1 MCRRFHHVW
10 MLALLCLSV
19 AVIAGCASG
28 SKSKPGAQA
37 AQAGAPDKETPE
49 SAEQPR
55 EKIKITKLDDLP
67 QHTYPVEGQLAEL
80 VRSDEWIGELAGK
93 VRADIEADLATY
105 QIDDA
110 STMQRMYNTLL
121 TIDLI
126 EQKHDDALAGI
137 ERIRALEEKEAKKLV
152 AGLSTEAMIG
162 ARRQVGDDADQSEYG
177 RAYRRELS
185 KRIAGLPWDIVQDEI
200 QERKGRAEIFSENLL
215 MGIIQARMQPVVVQ
229 TGELNGELATS
240 VLGIHFM
247 INERLPLK
255 EQTIAAYQ
263 ELIDAHQEVK
273 ADIWAARSATLS
285 ADQELTPTLVAVWD
299 SGTDPAVFKERLF
312 VNPYEQLDGE
322 DNDGNGYVDD
332 VHGIAFDIHAER
344 TTGPLCPLGDAA
356 ERMPQVMKHMK
367 GFMDLQAAVDSPEA
381 TALKKHLASLKPDAV
396 KGFIEDLGLA
406 GNYAHGTHVAGIMTA
421 GNPFARLLIARLSY
435 DHHMVPVARTVEWG
449 RRDGAKCRDTA
460 EYFKQHGVR
469 VVNMSWGEAQEDAE
483 DSLEANGIGASAEER
498 REIARKVFALQRAGL
513 YEAIKNAPD
522 ILFVCAAGNADS
534 DVEFDEYIPSS
545 FDLPNLLVVGAVDQ
559 AGEPTSFTSFGRT
572 VQVYASGF
580 EVDSY
585 VPGGERMKMSGT
597 SMASPNGANLAA
609 KLLATDPTLT
619 PPKVIE
625 LIKQGADQKTA
636 GAHSF
641 LLLNPKRTVEL
652 LRSRL
657 EAE

>member
-1 MCRRFHHVW
+1 MHRRFQHVW
-10 MLALLCLSV
+10 VLAPVCLTV

-28 SKSKPGAQA
+28 SKSTPGAQT
-37 AQAGAPDKETPE
+37 AQASVPGEETPE

-67 QHTYPVEGQLAEL
+67 QHAYPVEGQLAEL
-80 VRSDEWIGELAGK
+80 MRSDEWIGELAAR
-93 VRADIEADLATY
+93 VRADVEADLATY

-110 STMQRMYNTLL
+110 STMQRMYNALL
-121 TIDLI
+121 TVDLI

-152 AGLSTEAMIG
+152 AGLSTEAMIA
-162 ARRQVGDDADQSEYG
+162 ARREVGDNADQSEYG

-185 KRIAGLPWDIVQDEI
+185 KRITGLPWDIVQDEI

-215 MGIIQARMQPVVVQ
+215 MGVIQARMQPVVVQ
-229 TGELNGELATS
+229 TGELNAELATS
-240 VLGIHFM
+240 VLGIHLM
-247 INERLPLK
+247 IKERLPLK

-273 ADIWAARSATLS
+273 PDIWAARSVTLS
-285 ADQELTPTLVAVWD
+285 ADQQLTPTLVAVWD
-299 SGTDPAVFKERLF
+299 SGTDPAVFQERLF
-312 VNPYEQLDGE
+312 VNPYERLDGKDS
-322 DNDGNGYVDD
+322 DNNGYVDD
-332 VHGIAFDIHAER
+332 VHGIAFDIHAKR
-344 TTGPLCPLGDAA
+344 TTGLLCPLGDVA
-356 ERMPQVMKHMK
+356 ERLPQVMTHIK

-381 TALKKHLASLKPDAV
+381 TALKQHLASLEPDAV

-435 DHHMVPVARTVEWG
+435 DHRMVPIARTVEWG

-460 EYFKQHGVR
+460 EYFRQHDVR

-498 REIARKVFALQRAGL
+498 REIARKVFASQKEGL

-559 AGEPTSFTSFGRT
+559 SGEPTSFTSFGRT

-597 SMASPNGANLAA
+597 SMASPNAANLAA
-609 KLLATDPTLT
+609 KLLAIDPTLT
-619 PPKVIE
+619 PPKVIK

-636 GAHSF
+636 GEHSF

-652 LRSRL
+652 LRSRM

>member
-1 MCRRFHHVW
+1 MYRRFQHVW
-10 MLALLCLSV
+10 MLALVCLPV
-19 AVIAGCASG
+19 ALIAGCASG
-28 SKSKPGAQA
+28 SKSSPGAQA

-67 QHTYPVEGQLAEL
+67 QHAYPVEGQLAEL
-80 VRSDEWIGELAGK
+80 VRSDGWIGELAGK

-126 EQKHDDALAGI
+126 EQNHDDALAGI

-152 AGLSTEAMIG
+152 AGLSTEAMIA
-162 ARRQVGDDADQSEYG
+162 ARREVGDDADQSEYG

-229 TGELNGELATS
+229 TGELNAELATS

-247 INERLPLK
+247 IAERLPLK

-273 ADIWAARSATLS
+273 PDIWAARSATLS
-285 ADQELTPTLVAVWD
+285 TDQELTPTLVAVWD
-299 SGTDPAVFKERLF
+299 SGTDPAVFQERLF

-322 DNDGNGYVDD
+322 DSDGNGYVDD

-344 TTGPLCPLGDAA
+344 TTGLLCPLGDVA

-381 TALKKHLASLKPDAV
+381 TALKQHLASLKPDAV

-449 RRDGAKCRDTA
+449 RRDGGKCRDTA

-609 KLLATDPTLT
+609 KLLAIDRTLT

-625 LIKQGADQKTA
+625 LIKQGSEWKTA
-636 GAHSF
+636 GGHSF
-641 LLLNPKRTVEL
+641 LLLNPKQTVEL